1 MHYTGVGVAAVSIS
15 LAATGILILLRPDQA
30 ITLLVYLPGIAIVEA
45 LFGLWGGVAA
55 VLLSVAGS
63 ATIRTWF
70 LANPLQAPVGFY
82 ATWEEEII
90 LLVVGLFVVA
100 LMELRRRSG
109 ARAATGAH
117 QLAAVLENVADAVV
131 VFDRRLRVAS
141 MNPAARAM
149 FNRPGGPITGF
160 TVEQLRQRFS
170 FTSERGAP
178 AAELEDA
185 FREGQPIHEEGTVL
199 DRDDNRRIHVL
210 LSAAPWR
217 NADNRIEGMLV
228 MLTDVTT
235 LKEMQVRALDNAR
248 HLALAQMISGLTH
261 DFNHVLD
268 IVRRANAV
276 LTLQENA
283 AVEERR
289 KYRDMIDRAARDGG
303 AIIRRLRDYLA
314 GGTDVTGQVDLAAA
328 AREAVALTRPL
339 WGTRPEVE
347 MIEAIEP
354 VPLVR
359 GNLDDLRRVLTN
371 LIFNAIEAIDA
382 RDGLDPPR
390 GRVTVRTAA
399 APGVVT
405 ASVEDN
411 GAGIPLAVQKRLFQP
426 HVTTKPRGMGVGLF
440 GAQKIVLAHGGKLE
454 FTSTPGQGTCFTV
467 ELPRLVATLEGCNA
481 GSAGKPGKMVPQ
493 KGLEPPLPCE
503 NVDLNHARLPVPPL
517 RHVS

>member
-1 MHYTGVGVAAVSIS
+1 MHYIGVGVAAVGIS
-15 LAATGILILLRPDQA
+15 LAATGILVLLRPDQA

-55 VLLSVAGS
+55 VLLSVAAS

-70 LANPLQAPVGFY
+70 LANPLQVPVGFY

-117 QLAAVLENVADAVV
+117 QLAAVLEHVADAVV

-141 MNPAARAM
+141 MNPAARAL
-149 FNRPGGPITGF
+149 FNRPGAPVAGF

-170 FTSERGAP
+170 FSSERGAP
-178 AAELEDA
+178 EAELEAA
-185 FREGQPIHEEGTVL
+185 FRQGQSIHEEGTVL

-217 NADNRIEGMLV
+217 NADNNIEGMLV

-235 LKEMQVRALDNAR
+235 LKEMQARALDNAR
-248 HLALAQMISGLTH
+248 HLALAQMINGLTH

-276 LTLQENA
+276 LSLQENA
-283 AVEERR
+283 SVEERR
-289 KYRDMIDRAARDGG
+289 KYRAMVDRAAQDGS

-314 GGTDVTGQVDLAAA
+314 GGTNVTGQVDLAAA

-347 MIEAIEP
+347 MIEALEP

-371 LIFNAIEAIDA
+371 LIFNAVEAV
-382 RDGLDPPR
+382 DGLDPPG
-390 GRVTVRTAA
+390 GRVTVRTATG
-399 APGVVT
+399 PGVVT
-405 ASVEDN
+405 ASVEDT

-426 HVTTKPRGMGVGLF
+426 YVSTKPRGMGVGLF
-440 GAQKIVLAHGGKLE
+440 GAQKIMLAHGGKLE
-454 FTSTPGQGTCFTV
+454 FTTTPGQGTRFTV
-467 ELPRLVATLEGCNA
+467 ELPRLVATLDGSEA
-481 GSAGKPGKMVPQ
+481 GNPGKVVPQ